1 MDRALCR
8 DFCGTKNRTK
18 NRRSFMGK
26 KKKEHAGFEQMISKK
41 NNTPFAKVG
50 NKYSAQAAPKK
61 MIQQRRMGAK

>member
-1 MDRALCR
+1 
-8 DFCGTKNRTK
+8 
-18 NRRSFMGK
+18 MGK

-61 MIQQRRMGAK
+61 NDTAAQDGGKVNCPDAEREIHEQTENDFV